1 MIDHNMFQSTSA
13 RPEHRFRYQKQ
24 GPPTHTFSAALPC
37 RALLYSFGEP
47 RIRSSL
53 AAGRG
58 ITTTGVPNLGNRQ
71 SSQLGDDSLDIL
83 ARDRQPGAL
92 VELVGPA

>member
-1 MIDHNMFQSTSA
+1 M
-13 RPEHRFRYQKQ
+13 
-24 GPPTHTFSAALPC
+24 HTFSAAPPC

-53 AAGRG
+53 AGGRG

-83 ARDRQPGAL
+83 ARVTANPGRWSSLWVRRNWRRASHSFFSSP
-92 VELVGPA
+92 E